1 VNLALAGVALVTVA
15 GAVLAVTAREA
26 RAAVLGL
33 LVVLLAAPLLVDPPP
48 GPLVLAARLASAL
61 LAGRLLLIAVRG
73 DDVPTD
79 GSRIGWPA
87 EILAAAAAGVIGF
100 GSHGLGA
107 TGLGPAEAQAAG
119 FALGTLAAAPLIRG
133 RDVLRLGIGAS
144 LLVVAAVLIRTAVDA
159 APTEFE
165 QLLLSALVVSVGGAV
180 AIVADGARSAGGLAI
195 GERDAW
201 RGRPPDAH
209 RLIIRPGSAGSSRRQ
224 AIPLPPAPPAGD
236 ATLPA
241 PQADAPAAAEVP
253 AADVPAAAESPTADR
268 RGPVAR
274 RRRRGGTS

>member
-1 VNLALAGVALVTVA
+1 MNLALAGVALVTVA

-33 LVVLLAAPLLVDPPP
+33 LVVLLAAPLLVEPLA
-48 GPLVLAARLASAL
+48 GPLALAARLASAL

-73 DDVPTD
+73 VDVPTE

-87 EILAAAAAGVIGF
+87 EILAAAAGGVIGF

-119 FALGTLAAAPLIRG
+119 FALATLAAAPLVRG
-133 RDVLRLGIGAS
+133 RDVLRLGIGAA
-144 LLVVAAVLIRTAVDA
+144 LLVVAAVLIRSAIDV
-159 APTEFE
+159 APSEFE

-180 AIVADGARSAGGLAI
+180 AIVADGARAAGGLALE
-195 GERDAW
+195 ERDVW

-209 RLIIRPGSAGSSRRQ
+209 RLITGPSGGRSRRQ
-224 AIPLPPAPPAGD
+224 ATPPPPAAPLPAPPEA
-236 ATLPA
+236 
-241 PQADAPAAAEVP
+241 ADAEFPVP
-253 AADVPAAAESPTADR
+253 AEDRPTTVP
-268 RGPVAR
+268 R
-274 RRRRGGTS
+274 RRRRRTDS